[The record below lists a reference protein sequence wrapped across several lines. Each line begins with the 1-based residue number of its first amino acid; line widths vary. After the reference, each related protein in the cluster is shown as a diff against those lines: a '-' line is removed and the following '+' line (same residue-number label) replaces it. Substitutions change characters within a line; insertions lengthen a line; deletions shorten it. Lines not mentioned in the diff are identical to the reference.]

1 MLNIA
6 IPDNMQELTPKITVI
21 GVGGAGGNAVN
32 NMIESNLEG
41 VEFVVANT
49 DGQALANSTAKRKI
63 QLGINITQGLGA
75 GSVPEIGK
83 SAAEESIQDILSELN
98 DSNMVFITAGLGGG
112 TGTGA
117 APVIA
122 KAAKEKGI
130 LTVSVVTKPFDF
142 EGSHRKKIAED
153 GIQEIQKFSDTL
165 IVIPNQNLFRLANER
180 TGFAEAFGI
189 ADNVLHK
196 GVCGVTD
203 LMVKPGMINL
213 DFADIKTV
221 MSQMGKAMMG
231 TGEASGD
238 NRAIEAADTAI
249 NNPLLDE
256 TSMKGAKAVLIN
268 ITGGSDMT
276 LFEVDEA
283 ANRIREE
290 VDVDANIIFG
300 STFDEKLDGLMR
312 VSVVAT
318 GIAAENSNTKPKP
331 QMTLVSSQKD
341 PIAARLE
348 VDQTEGEEPGVE
360 QQKLVQNHETENS
373 QELMSLQR
381 TGTFDESVEFDITAT
396 TGKPLEAA
404 SITNELKIDKEIK
417 VPEVKAQPSLDVDRM
432 LDAGDREPIKTTEK
446 VSPRTFVPKAPEI
459 ADVKKDKLPIEP
471 DPFNAAALLNTGS
484 EISSKK
490 SLNLFQRVTGIGKRG
505 KELNNKTGEGNG
517 EQDQLTQNRNNALS
531 DEITA
536 KKNTSERI
544 TETTESSK
552 KSIDDSALDIPAFL
566 RR

>member
-283 ANRIREE
+283 ANRIRKEI
-290 VDVDANIIFG
+290 DANANIIFG
-300 STFDEKLDGLMR
+300 SALDDSLNGSIR
-312 VSVVAT
+312 VSLVAT
-318 GIAAENSNTKPKP
+318 GISTNEITENENS
-331 QMTLVSSQKD
+331 
-341 PIAARLE
+341 E
-348 VDQTEGEEPGVE
+348 VHN
-360 QQKLVQNHETENS
+360 LFEN
-373 QELMSLQR
+373 
-381 TGTFDESVEFDITAT
+381 
-396 TGKPLEAA
+396 
-404 SITNELKIDKEIK
+404 KIE
-417 VPEVKAQPSLDVDRM
+417 QPSLNKELSNVDFSSSEIKYKEHDIKEEEKESCTDELKFKEIHKTIPSVSNDDNDSQNNEDLNQNGEALEIRNLDDESNNLELNLDDNNQEQSKEIFIPEKTIDVSEIDNTENFSAKLNSLNKESEKEEKENSIINRISGFWNKKENNEKTKV
-432 LDAGDREPIKTTEK
+432 LKEPSLEK
-446 VSPRTFVPKAPEI
+446 VGKIKDSNKANEQNASELDI
-459 ADVKKDKLPIEP
+459 LSKEDDKVLE
-471 DPFNAAALLNTGS
+471 
-484 EISSKK
+484 
-490 SLNLFQRVTGIGKRG
+490 
-505 KELNNKTGEGNG
+505 
-517 EQDQLTQNRNNALS
+517 
-531 DEITA
+531 
-536 KKNTSERI
+536 
-544 TETTESSK
+544 
-552 KSIDDSALDIPAFL
+552 IPAFL
-566 RR
+566 RRQVN

>member
-6 IPDNMQELTPKITVI
+6 IPDNMQELKPKITVI

-49 DGQALANSTAKRKI
+49 DGQALANSIAKRKI

-75 GSVPEIGK
+75 GSIPDIGK
-83 SAAEESIQDILSELN
+83 SAAEESIEDILSELN

-117 APVIA
+117 APIIA

-142 EGSHRKKIAED
+142 EGSHRKKLAEE
-153 GIQEIQKFSDTL
+153 GIKEIQKYSDTL

-203 LMVKPGMINL
+203 LMIKPGMINL

-283 ANRIREE
+283 ANRIRKEI
-290 VDVDANIIFG
+290 DTNANIIFG
-300 STFDEKLDGLMR
+300 SALDDNLNGSMRVSLVATGMANSEINQNENSEVHTLFEKKIESNYEKSFSNKNTLDSNILDKEKQQTIETLEEANLNLENNNNDKKYNHTDEKDTFITNAMDKSQASLEIDKHDIHLKNDGFDEKDF
-312 VSVVAT
+312 
-318 GIAAENSNTKPKP
+318 N
-331 QMTLVSSQKD
+331 
-341 PIAARLE
+341 LE
-348 VDQTEGEEPGVE
+348 
-360 QQKLVQNHETENS
+360 
-373 QELMSLQR
+373 
-381 TGTFDESVEFDITAT
+381 
-396 TGKPLEAA
+396 
-404 SITNELKIDKEIK
+404 
-417 VPEVKAQPSLDVDRM
+417 
-432 LDAGDREPIKTTEK
+432 
-446 VSPRTFVPKAPEI
+446 
-459 ADVKKDKLPIEP
+459 
-471 DPFNAAALLNTGS
+471 
-484 EISSKK
+484 
-490 SLNLFQRVTGIGKRG
+490 LNLENK
-505 KELNNKTGEGNG
+505 NNN
-517 EQDQLTQNRNNALS
+517 
-531 DEITA
+531 
-536 KKNTSERI
+536 SEKSFI
-544 TETTESSK
+544 PK
-552 KSIDDSALDIPAFL
+552 KSIDISEIDNTESFNTKLDTFSNEKGETVKDNSIINRISGFWAKKENVEKNVSNKEPTFESAEKIDKINIENEENSSELDIIKKDDDKVLEIPAFL
-566 RR
+566 RRQVN

>member
-276 LFEVDEA
+276 LFEVD
-283 ANRIREE
+283 
-290 VDVDANIIFG
+290 
-300 STFDEKLDGLMR
+300 L
-312 VSVVAT
+312 
-318 GIAAENSNTKPKP
+318 
-331 QMTLVSSQKD
+331 
-341 PIAARLE
+341 
-348 VDQTEGEEPGVE
+348 
-360 QQKLVQNHETENS
+360 
-373 QELMSLQR
+373 SL
-381 TGTFDESVEFDITAT
+381 IH
-396 TGKPLEAA
+396 
-404 SITNELKIDKEIK
+404 I
-417 VPEVKAQPSLDVDRM
+417 
-432 LDAGDREPIKTTEK
+432 
-446 VSPRTFVPKAPEI
+446 
-459 ADVKKDKLPIEP
+459 
-471 DPFNAAALLNTGS
+471 
-484 EISSKK
+484 
-490 SLNLFQRVTGIGKRG
+490 
-505 KELNNKTGEGNG
+505 
-517 EQDQLTQNRNNALS
+517 
-531 DEITA
+531 
-536 KKNTSERI
+536 
-544 TETTESSK
+544 
-552 KSIDDSALDIPAFL
+552 
-566 RR
+566 

>member
-49 DGQALANSTAKRKI
+49 DGQALANSAAKRKI

-283 ANRIREE
+283 ANRIRKEI
-290 VDVDANIIFG
+290 DANANIIFG
-300 STFDEKLDGLMR
+300 SALDDSLNGSIR
-312 VSVVAT
+312 VSLVAT
-318 GIAAENSNTKPKP
+318 GISTNEITENENS
-331 QMTLVSSQKD
+331 
-341 PIAARLE
+341 E
-348 VDQTEGEEPGVE
+348 VHN
-360 QQKLVQNHETENS
+360 LFEN
-373 QELMSLQR
+373 
-381 TGTFDESVEFDITAT
+381 
-396 TGKPLEAA
+396 
-404 SITNELKIDKEIK
+404 KIE
-417 VPEVKAQPSLDVDRM
+417 QPSLNKEISNVDFSSSEIKYKEHEIKEEEEENSTDDLKFKEIHKTIPSVSNDDNDSQNNEDLNQNGEALEIRNLDDESNNLELNLDDNNQEQSKEIFIPEKTFDVSEIDNTENFSAKLNSLNKESEKEEKENSIINRIS
-432 LDAGDREPIKTTEK
+432 GFWNKKENTEK
-446 VSPRTFVPKAPEI
+446 TKVLKEPSLESIEKIKDSNKANEQNASELDI
-459 ADVKKDKLPIEP
+459 LSKEDDKVLE
-471 DPFNAAALLNTGS
+471 
-484 EISSKK
+484 
-490 SLNLFQRVTGIGKRG
+490 
-505 KELNNKTGEGNG
+505 
-517 EQDQLTQNRNNALS
+517 
-531 DEITA
+531 
-536 KKNTSERI
+536 
-544 TETTESSK
+544 
-552 KSIDDSALDIPAFL
+552 IPAFL
-566 RR
+566 RRQVN

>member
-63 QLGINITQGLGA
+63 QLGISITQGLGA

-83 SAAEESIQDILSELN
+83 SAAEESIEDILSELN

-142 EGSHRKKIAED
+142 EGSHRKKLAED
-153 GIQEIQKFSDTL
+153 GIQEIQKYSDTL
-165 IVIPNQNLFRLANER
+165 IVIPNQNLFRLANEK

-213 DFADIKTV
+213 DFADIRTV

-283 ANRIREE
+283 ANRIRKEI
-290 VDVDANIIFG
+290 DANANIIFG
-300 STFDEKLDGLMR
+300 SALDESLNGSMR
-312 VSVVAT
+312 VSLVAT
-318 GIAAENSNTKPKP
+318 GISTNEITKNENSEVHN
-331 QMTLVSSQKD
+331 LFANKD
-341 PIAARLE
+341 
-348 VDQTEGEEPGVE
+348 
-360 QQKLVQNHETENS
+360 K
-373 QELMSLQR
+373 
-381 TGTFDESVEFDITAT
+381 
-396 TGKPLEAA
+396 
-404 SITNELKIDKEIK
+404 
-417 VPEVKAQPSLDVDRM
+417 QPSLNNKLSNIDFSKSEVKYQQNEIEEEEKDSSRDELKFNEIHKENSLVSKDNNGSQNNEDLNQSEVALEIKNLDDENDNLELNLEDNNQEKSKEIFIPKKTIDVSEIDNTENYSAK
-432 LDAGDREPIKTTEK
+432 LNSLNTEK
-446 VSPRTFVPKAPEI
+446 QDDENSIINRISGFWSKKGSIQKAKVLKEPSLESKEKIKNPRTEN
-459 ADVKKDKLPIEP
+459 EE
-471 DPFNAAALLNTGS
+471 NS
-484 EISSKK
+484 
-490 SLNLFQRVTGIGKRG
+490 
-505 KELNNKTGEGNG
+505 KEL
-517 EQDQLTQNRNNALS
+517 DILS
-531 DEITA
+531 VE
-536 KKNTSERI
+536 
-544 TETTESSK
+544 
-552 KSIDDSALDIPAFL
+552 DDKVLEIPAFL
-566 RR
+566 RRQVN

>member
-283 ANRIREE
+283 ANRIRKEI
-290 VDVDANIIFG
+290 DANANIIFG
-300 STFDEKLDGLMR
+300 SALDDSLNGSIR
-312 VSVVAT
+312 VSLVAT
-318 GIAAENSNTKPKP
+318 GISTNEITENENS
-331 QMTLVSSQKD
+331 
-341 PIAARLE
+341 E
-348 VDQTEGEEPGVE
+348 VHN
-360 QQKLVQNHETENS
+360 LFEN
-373 QELMSLQR
+373 
-381 TGTFDESVEFDITAT
+381 
-396 TGKPLEAA
+396 
-404 SITNELKIDKEIK
+404 KIE
-417 VPEVKAQPSLDVDRM
+417 QPSLNKELSNIDFSSSEIKYNEHDIKEEEKESCTDELKFKEIHKTIPSVSNDDNDSQNNEDLNQNGEALEIRNLDDESNNLELNLDDNNQEQSKEIFIPEKTIDVSEIDNTENFSAKLNSLNKESEKEEKENSIINRIS
-432 LDAGDREPIKTTEK
+432 GFWNKKENTEK
-446 VSPRTFVPKAPEI
+446 TKVLKEPSLESIEKIKDSNKANERDASELDI
-459 ADVKKDKLPIEP
+459 LSKEDDKVLE
-471 DPFNAAALLNTGS
+471 
-484 EISSKK
+484 
-490 SLNLFQRVTGIGKRG
+490 
-505 KELNNKTGEGNG
+505 
-517 EQDQLTQNRNNALS
+517 
-531 DEITA
+531 
-536 KKNTSERI
+536 
-544 TETTESSK
+544 
-552 KSIDDSALDIPAFL
+552 IPAFL
-566 RR
+566 RRQVN